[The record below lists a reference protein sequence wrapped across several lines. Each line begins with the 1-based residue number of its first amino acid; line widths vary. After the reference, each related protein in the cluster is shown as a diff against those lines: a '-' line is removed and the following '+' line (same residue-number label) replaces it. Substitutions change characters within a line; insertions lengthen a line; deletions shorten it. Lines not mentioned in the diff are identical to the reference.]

1 MKRFILWCLLL
12 LFSQPGRAQVLRI
25 TDKYTTSPLAG
36 VTLQREQP
44 GAVAITDSAG
54 EADITAFVGAREI
67 RIRTL
72 GYEVLLRSYEELAA
86 SDFRVELEPTNL
98 ELEEVVISAT
108 RWQQSRQ
115 NVAAQ
120 IASISPA
127 AVALQNSP
135 TAADLLGISG
145 KVFIQKSQQGGG
157 SPMIRGF
164 STNRLVYT
172 VDGVR
177 MNTAIF
183 RSGNIQ
189 NVINLDPFAIAH
201 TEVLFG
207 PGSVIYGSDAIGGV
221 MSFQT
226 LKPGLSPTTKMLVS
240 GKAVARY
247 ATANQERTGHL
258 DLSIGRQKWALTS
271 SFSTW
276 SYDHLRQGSKG
287 PEDYLKD
294 YFVERQGTAD
304 VLVRQDDSRLQ
315 RPSAYNQINWM
326 QKLRFAP
333 NEHWDLQYG
342 WHYSATSP
350 YGRYDRH
357 NRLKNGLPRYAEW
370 DYGPQTWMMHSLGIT
385 HQSNRVCYDQFTLR
399 LARQV
404 FGESRISR
412 DLNADWREVRQEQVG
427 AYSANL
433 DFAKASHPQ
442 NTLFYGL
449 ELVYNDVASDGYR
462 EAVLTGE
469 QRDGPD
475 RYPQATWRSL
485 AAYVNDEWRLG
496 QRLTLQGGL
505 RYNQFEMELDFRENS
520 DYYPLPFSQARIDN
534 GALTGSLGVVYRPSD
549 SLVIRANLGTGFR
562 APNVDD
568 IGKVFDSEPG
578 IVVVPNP
585 DLAAEYAYNVDLGLT
600 KIIAGGLRL
609 EVTGFY
615 TLLDHTLVRRA
626 AQLGGQDSILYD
638 GVMSEVQ
645 TLQNAA
651 EAIVYGLQL
660 GFEIKLAEGFR
671 FSSDINFQR
680 GTEELDDGS
689 LSPARHAA
697 PFFGL
702 SRLTYQKDKLDLQLY
717 TTYQGTRTHE
727 QLAVTERGKTEI
739 YALDTNGQTW
749 APAWY
754 TLNFKL
760 AYALTP
766 RLRLTAGLENITDQR
781 YRPYSSGISGSGRNG
796 ILALSVGF

>member
-1 MKRFILWCLLL
+1 MKYFILWCLLL
-12 LFSQPGRAQVLRI
+12 LSSQAGRAQVLRI
-25 TDKYTTSPLAG
+25 TDKYTTRPLAG
-36 VTLQREQP
+36 VTLQSEQP
-44 GAVAITDSAG
+44 SAGAISNSTG
-54 EADITAFVGAREI
+54 EADITDFAGAREI
-67 RIRTL
+67 WIRTL

-108 RWQQSRQ
+108 RWQQSKQ

-120 IASISPA
+120 ITSISPA

-135 TAADLLGISG
+135 TAADLLGLSG

-226 LKPGLSPTTKMLVS
+226 LKPGLSPTAKMLVS

-258 DLSIGRQKWALTS
+258 DFSIGRQKWAMTS

-287 PEDYLKD
+287 PEDYLKA
-294 YFVERQGTAD
+294 YFVQRQGTAD
-304 VLVRQDDSRLQ
+304 VLIQQDDPRLQ
-315 RPSAYNQINWM
+315 RPSAYDQINWM
-326 QKLRFAP
+326 QKLRLAP
-333 NEHWDLQYG
+333 NEHWDIQYG

-357 NRLKNGLPRYAEW
+357 NRLKDELPRYAEW
-370 DYGPQTWMMHSLGIT
+370 DYGPQTWMMHSLDIT
-385 HQSNRVCYDQFTLR
+385 HRSSRVCYDQFTLR

-412 DLNADWREVRQEQVG
+412 DLNADWREVRQELVG

-433 DFAKASHPQ
+433 DFAKATHPQ

-505 RYNQFEMELDFRENS
+505 RYNQFEMELDFSENS
-520 DYYPLPFSQARIDN
+520 DYYPLPFSQARIDK
-534 GALTGSLGVVYRPSD
+534 GALTGSLGAVYRPSD
-549 SLVIRANLGTGFR
+549 SLLIRANLGTGFR
-562 APNVDD
+562 SPNVDD

-578 IVVVPNP
+578 VVVVPNP
-585 DLAAEYAYNVDLGLT
+585 DLAAEYAYNFDLGLT

-609 EVTGFY
+609 EVTGFC
-615 TLLDHTLVRRA
+615 TLLDHALVRRA

-645 TLQNAA
+645 SLQNAA
-651 EAIVYGLQL
+651 QAYVYGLQL
-660 GFEIKLAEGFR
+660 GFEINLAEGLR

-702 SRLTYQKDKLDLQLY
+702 SRLNYQKDKLNLQLY
-717 TTYQGTRTHE
+717 TTFQGARTHE

-739 YALDTNGQTW
+739 YALDANGQTW

-754 TLNFKL
+754 TLNLKL

-781 YRPYSSGISGSGRNG
+781 YRPYSSGISGAGRNG
-796 ILALSVGF
+796 ILALNVGF